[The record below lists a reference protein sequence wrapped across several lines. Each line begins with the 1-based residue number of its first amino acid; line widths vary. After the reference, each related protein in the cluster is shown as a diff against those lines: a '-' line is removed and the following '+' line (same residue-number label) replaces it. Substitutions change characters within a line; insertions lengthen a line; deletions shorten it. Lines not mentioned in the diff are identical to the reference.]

1 MFEGITSSLTG
12 ALSFFRGSGKLT
24 EASIREGLKAV
35 RQALLEADVN
45 YDVAQQFV
53 DKITEE
59 AIGQKVLES
68 LSPQEMI
75 LGIVYQELINLMGPV
90 DHELKLRRDGLSIIM
105 LCGLQGSGKTTTA
118 GKLARMLKE
127 QGKKPFLVAA
137 DLQRPAAIEQLK
149 TIGAQLEVPVH
160 AEAPNG
166 NPVTVCQN
174 GVKAAKAAGAN
185 VVILDTAGRLHVDP
199 ELMEELRNIDRK
211 VEPQQILFVCDAMTG
226 QDAVNSARAFNE
238 ALELDGI
245 IMTKLDGDARG
256 GAALSVKQVTGVP
269 IKFMGVGE
277 QLDKLEPFHPE
288 RMASRILGGGDML
301 TLAEKAQRVFDQ
313 DTMTKAQDELMRGK
327 FTLNSFLDS
336 MKQIKKLGSF
346 KSILQYIPGMSGMLG
361 NLPDLSGADKDI
373 TRIEGI
379 ISSMTHDE
387 RQNPEKIDISR
398 RRRIARGAGVDAA
411 EVNRLLKD
419 FGAMANMMQGM
430 AGLDKMGQ
438 MRQMQAMANSGM
450 FNPGAEMPGMGKAR
464 SKPKP
469 MDAEK
474 KKKLRKEAEKQK
486 KKNRKR

>member
-45 YDVAQQFV
+45 YDVADEFV
-53 DKITEE
+53 QRITDE

-75 LGIVYQELINLMGPV
+75 IGIVYQELINLMGPV
-90 DHELKLRRDGLSIIM
+90 DHSLKLRRDGITIIM
-105 LCGLQGSGKTTTA
+105 LCGLQGSGKTTTC

-127 QGKKPFLVAA
+127 EGKKPFLVAA

-149 TIGAQLEVPVH
+149 TIGLQIGVPVH

-174 GVKAAKAAGAN
+174 GVKAAKQAGCD
-185 VVILDTAGRLHVDP
+185 VIILDTAGRLHVDQQ
-199 ELMEELRNIDRK
+199 LMEELRNIDRK

-288 RMASRILGGGDML
+288 RMASRILGGGDMQ

-313 DTMTKAQDELMRGK
+313 DAMNKAQEELMRGK
-327 FTLNSFLDS
+327 FTLNSFLDA

-346 KSILQYIPGMSGMLG
+346 KSILQYIPGMSAMMGQM
-361 NLPDLSGADKDI
+361 PDLSGADGDI
-373 TRIEGI
+373 QRIEGI
-379 ISSMTHDE
+379 ICSMTAYE
-387 RQNPEKIDISR
+387 RDNPEKIDLSR
-398 RRRIARGAGVDAA
+398 RRRIARGCGVDAA

-419 FGAMANMMQGM
+419 FGNMAGMMQGL
-430 AGLDKMGQ
+430 AGMGKMDQ
-438 MRQMQAMANSGM
+438 MRQMQALMGSM
-450 FNPGAEMPGMGKAR
+450 QPGAELSSGKMR
-464 SKPKP
+464 SKAKP

-474 KKKLRKEAEKQK
+474 KKRLKKEAEKQK
-486 KKNRKR
+486 KKNRKK

>member
-45 YDVAQQFV
+45 YDVADEFV
-53 DKITEE
+53 KRITDE

-75 LGIVYQELINLMGPV
+75 IGIVYQELINLMGPV
-90 DHELKLRRDGLSIIM
+90 DHSLKLRRDGISIIM
-105 LCGLQGSGKTTTA
+105 LCGLQGSGKTTTC

-127 QGKKPFLVAA
+127 EGKRPFLVAA

-149 TIGAQLEVPVH
+149 TIGEQIGVPVY

-174 GVKAAKAAGAN
+174 GVKQAKSSN
-185 VVILDTAGRLHVDP
+185 CDIIILDTAGRLHVD
-199 ELMEELRNIDRK
+199 EQLMEELRNIDRK

-277 QLDKLEPFHPE
+277 QLDKLEPFHPD
-288 RMASRILGGGDML
+288 RMAQRILGGGDMM

-313 DTMTKAQDELMRGK
+313 DAMEKAQEEMLRGK
-327 FTLNSFLDS
+327 FTLNSFLDA

-346 KSILQYIPGMSGMLG
+346 KSILQYIPGMSSMLG
-361 NLPDLSGADKDI
+361 QLPDMGDADKDI
-373 TRIEGI
+373 QRIEGI
-379 ISSMTHDE
+379 ISSMTPYE
-387 RQNPEKIDISR
+387 RDNPEKIDISR
-398 RRRIARGAGVDAA
+398 RRRIARGCGVDAS

-419 FGAMANMMQGM
+419 FGSMAGMMQGM
-430 AGLDKMGQ
+430 AGMDKMSQ
-438 MRQMQAMANSGM
+438 LRQMQAMANSGM
-450 FNPGAEMPGMGKAR
+450 FQPGAEISTGKMR

-474 KKKLRKEAEKQK
+474 KKRLKKEAEKQK

>member
-24 EASIREGLKAV
+24 EASIREGLKQV
-35 RQALLEADVN
+35 QQALLEADVN
-45 YDVAQQFV
+45 YDVAVEFV
-53 DKITEE
+53 ERITDE

-68 LSPQEMI
+68 LTPQEMI

-90 DHELKLRRDGLSIIM
+90 DHEIPLRRDGITIIM

-118 GKLARMLKE
+118 GKLARMFKE
-127 QGKKPFLVAA
+127 AGKKPYLVAA
-137 DLQRPAAIEQLK
+137 DLQRPAAIEQLR

-160 AEAPNG
+160 SEPPTS
-166 NPVTVCQN
+166 NPVAVCQN
-174 GVKAAKAAGAN
+174 GVKNAKAASCN
-185 VVILDTAGRLHVDP
+185 VVILDTAGRLHIDP
-199 ELMEELRNIDRK
+199 ELMEELRSIDRK

-256 GAALSVKQVTGVP
+256 GATLSVKQVTGVP

-313 DTMTKAQDELMRGK
+313 DTMAKAQDELMRGK
-327 FTLNSFLDS
+327 FTLNSFLDA

-346 KSILQYIPGMSGMLG
+346 KSLLQYIPGMSGLLG
-361 NLPDLSGADKDI
+361 QIPDLAGADGEIQK
-373 TRIEGI
+373 IEGI
-379 ISSMTHDE
+379 ISSMTKDE

-398 RRRIARGAGVDAA
+398 RRRIARGAGVEASD
-411 EVNRLLKD
+411 VNRLLKD
-419 FGAMANMMQGM
+419 FGAMAGMMQGM
-430 AGLDKMGQ
+430 SGMNQVNQL
-438 MRQMQAMANSGM
+438 RQMQAMASSGM
-450 FNPGAEMPGMGKAR
+450 FNPGSDLSVQKQR

-474 KKKLRKEAEKQK
+474 KKKMKKEAEKQK

>member
-24 EASIREGLKAV
+24 EANIREGLKAV

-45 YDVAQQFV
+45 YDVATEFV
-53 DKITEE
+53 ERITEE
-59 AIGQKVLES
+59 AIGQKVLQS

-90 DHELKLRRDGLSIIM
+90 DHSLKLRRDGVSIVM

-127 QGKKPFLVAA
+127 EGKKPYLVAA

-149 TIGAQLEVPVH
+149 TIGLQIEVPVY
-160 AEAPNG
+160 AEPPNS

-174 GVKAAKAAGAN
+174 GVKQAKQAGCN
-185 VVILDTAGRLHVDP
+185 VVILDTAGRLHVDQQ
-199 ELMEELRNIDRK
+199 LMDELRNIDRK

-277 QLDKLEPFHPE
+277 QLDKLELFHPE

-301 TLAEKAQRVFDQ
+301 TLAEKASRVFDQ
-313 DTMTKAQDELMRGK
+313 DAMAKAQEDLMRGK
-327 FTLNSFLDS
+327 FTLDSFLS
-336 MKQIKKLGSF
+336 AMKQIKKLGNF
-346 KSILQYIPGMSGMLG
+346 KSIMQFIPGASSLMANM
-361 NLPDLSGADKDI
+361 PDLSGADKDI
-373 TRIEGI
+373 QRIEGI
-379 ISSMTHDE
+379 ISSMTPYE
-387 RQNPEKIDISR
+387 RNNPEKIDISR
-398 RRRIARGAGVDAA
+398 RRRISHGCGVDAA
-411 EVNRLLKD
+411 EVNRLLKE
-419 FGAMANMMQGM
+419 FHTMSKMMEGM
-430 AGLDKMGQ
+430 AGGSQAGMMQKMQ
-438 MRQMQAMANSGM
+438 SMMASGM
-450 FNPGAEMPGMGKAR
+450 MNPGSDMATQKVR

-469 MDAEK
+469 MDADK
-474 KKKLRKEAEKQK
+474 KKKLKKEAEKQK

>member
-24 EASIREGLKAV
+24 EASIREGLKQV
-35 RQALLEADVN
+35 QQALLEADVN
-45 YDVAQQFV
+45 YDVAVEFV
-53 DKITEE
+53 ERITDE

-68 LSPQEMI
+68 LTPQEMI
-75 LGIVYQELINLMGPV
+75 IGIVYQELINLMGPV
-90 DHELKLRRDGLSIIM
+90 DHEIPLRRDGITVVM

-118 GKLARMLKE
+118 GKLARMFKE
-127 QGKKPFLVAA
+127 AGKKPYLVAA

-149 TIGAQLEVPVH
+149 TIGAQLDVPVH
-160 AEAPNG
+160 AEPPTS

-174 GVKAAKAAGAN
+174 GVKQAKAANCN
-185 VVILDTAGRLHVDP
+185 VVILDTAGRLHIDP
-199 ELMEELRNIDRK
+199 ELMEELRSIDRK

-256 GAALSVKQVTGVP
+256 GATLSVKQVTGVP

-313 DTMTKAQDELMRGK
+313 DTMAKAQDELMRGK
-327 FTLNSFLDS
+327 FTLNSFLDA

-346 KSILQYIPGMSGMLG
+346 KSLMQYIPGMSGLLG
-361 NLPDLSGADKDI
+361 QIPDLAGADGEIQK
-373 TRIEGI
+373 IEGI
-379 ISSMTHDE
+379 ISSMTKYE

-398 RRRIARGAGVDAA
+398 RRRIARGAGVEAA

-419 FGAMANMMQGM
+419 FGSMAGMMQGM
-430 AGLDKMGQ
+430 SGMDQMSQ

-450 FNPGAEMPGMGKAR
+450 FHPGSDLSVQKSR

-474 KKKLRKEAEKQK
+474 KKKMKKEAEKQK

>member
-1 MFEGITSSLTG
+1 M
-12 ALSFFRGSGKLT
+12 
-24 EASIREGLKAV
+24 
-35 RQALLEADVN
+35 
-45 YDVAQQFV
+45 
-53 DKITEE
+53 
-59 AIGQKVLES
+59 
-68 LSPQEMI
+68 
-75 LGIVYQELINLMGPV
+75 
-90 DHELKLRRDGLSIIM
+90 
-105 LCGLQGSGKTTTA
+105 
-118 GKLARMLKE
+118 
-127 QGKKPFLVAA
+127 
-137 DLQRPAAIEQLK
+137 
-149 TIGAQLEVPVH
+149 H

-288 RMASRILGGGDML
+288 RMASRILGGGDMQ

-327 FTLNSFLDS
+327 FTLNSFLDA

-346 KSILQYIPGMSGMLG
+346 KSILQYIPGMSSMLG
-361 NLPDLSGADKDI
+361 NIPDLSGADKDI

-379 ISSMTHDE
+379 ISAMTPHE

-398 RRRIARGAGVDAA
+398 RRRIARGSGVDAA

-419 FGAMANMMQGM
+419 FGAMAGMMQGM
-430 AGLDKMGQ
+430 AGMDKMGQ
-438 MRQMQAMANSGM
+438 MRQMQAMASSGM
-450 FNPGAEMPGMGKAR
+450 FNPGAEMPGMGKNR

-469 MDAEK
+469 MDADK
-474 KKKLRKEAEKQK
+474 KKKLKKEAEKQK

>member
-45 YDVAQQFV
+45 YDVADEFV
-53 DKITEE
+53 QRITDE

-90 DHELKLRRDGLSIIM
+90 DHSLKLRRDGVSIIM
-105 LCGLQGSGKTTTA
+105 LCGLQGSGKTTTC

-127 QGKKPFLVAA
+127 EGKKPFLVAA

-149 TIGAQLEVPVH
+149 TIGAQIGVPVY

-174 GVKAAKAAGAN
+174 GVKAAKAAN
-185 VVILDTAGRLHVDP
+185 CDVVILDTAGRLHVDDA
-199 ELMEELRNIDRK
+199 LMEELRNIDRK

-256 GAALSVKQVTGVP
+256 GAALSVKHVTGVP
-269 IKFMGVGE
+269 ILFMGVGE

-313 DTMTKAQDELMRGK
+313 DAMAKAQDELMRGK
-327 FTLNSFLDS
+327 FTLNSFLDA
-336 MKQIKKLGSF
+336 MKQMKKLGSM
-346 KSILQYIPGMSGMLG
+346 KSLLQYIPGMGALMG
-361 NLPDLSGADKDI
+361 QLPDLSGADKDVQ
-373 TRIEGI
+373 RIEGI
-379 ISSMTHDE
+379 ISSMTRFE
-387 RQNPEKIDISR
+387 RENPDKIDISR
-398 RRRIARGAGVDAA
+398 RRRIARGCGVEAA

-419 FGAMANMMQGM
+419 FSGMAGMMQGM
-430 AGLDKMGQ
+430 AGMDEMSRL
-438 MRQMQAMANSGM
+438 RQMQQMAGSGM
-450 FNPGAEMPGMGKAR
+450 FQPGAEMSTGKNR

-474 KKKLRKEAEKQK
+474 KKKLKKDADKQK